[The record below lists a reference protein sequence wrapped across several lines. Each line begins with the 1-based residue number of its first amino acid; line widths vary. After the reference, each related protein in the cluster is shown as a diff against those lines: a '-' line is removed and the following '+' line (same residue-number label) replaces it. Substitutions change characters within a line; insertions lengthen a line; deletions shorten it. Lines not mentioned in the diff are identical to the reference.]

1 MNTTV
6 RTLLRGAVAA
16 SMALGAMLSASP
28 ARAALSCFVG
38 FDDFDALNGMWADAR
53 ATFTYETG
61 YADGYLVPCEEAEG
75 SCWTYRQYCEGMQ
88 RGTNYINVEDGSG
101 YGHYHLSFTNPGF
114 TGCGFVDP
122 GDGQGPGT
130 AKLIGGAC
138 GIPNWPA
145 EPRKLQSHV
154 ADQWIK
160 VWNGTNERFPQP
172 FRMSTITV
180 GDMPIQLWYRRISDG
195 QWFVYESLAANTIHT
210 LFMDYSSHVFFKA
223 ASEDA
228 VGPYT
233 IWNFE
238 VNAPS

>member
-88 RGTNYINVEDGSG
+88 QGANYINVEDGSG

-122 GDGQGPGT
+122 GDRQADRRCLRNT
-130 AKLIGGAC
+130 ELAGGAAQA
-138 GIPNWPA
+138 PV
-145 EPRKLQSHV
+145 PRRGPV
-154 ADQWIK
+154 DQ
-160 VWNGTNERFPQP
+160 GLERDQREISAAVQDVDHHRGGHAHSALVPQ
-172 FRMSTITV
+172 
-180 GDMPIQLWYRRISDG
+180 DQRR
-195 QWFVYESLAANTIHT
+195 
-210 LFMDYSSHVFFKA
+210 
-223 ASEDA
+223 A
-228 VGPYT
+228 V
-233 IWNFE
+233 
-238 VNAPS
+238 VRL